1 MKGTGHGNEAGK
13 GPVVKD
19 RRRARPLLL
28 PERTMYRD
36 GRTPFTSVFTV
47 KLLGEI
53 DESRLRSALARVQ
66 KRHPLLRC
74 VINDTAGRP
83 CFVLQ
88 DEPAPISLRI
98 VERGGENDW
107 QAEVRKEWVAP
118 FDATLEPLVRLAWLR
133 SEEVHELIL
142 AGHHCICDGIAG
154 INLLRECLSAY
165 DQPDH
170 DLGSY
175 DALGGVEDIVPAGML
190 KSQRFRCRVRWKIG
204 VLRLALSLKGRS
216 KRKRAATPISA
227 ERMYFH
233 RWHIGERTAHALTE
247 RCRAEN
253 VTVLAAVS
261 MAFMQAFRDV
271 LGTQSLS
278 KTYTMVNARRFLP
291 GLRGDAMFGI
301 APSVALGMKRL
312 PPPQDMSADG
322 FWSRARITK
331 ADLKRRIEHMGADLC
346 CYLVGLEG
354 LHRDYARFV
363 AYFDEA
369 PAVRHLTLSNMGR
382 LDLPQQYRS
391 FKLEKVYSPLVMVS
405 PTPANT
411 VVISSFGGQ
420 LEFAIVSDEHSLARV
435 EALAI
440 EQRAMTIL
448 RTCIA
453 IVAKHELSS
462 TDNMSNVR
470 ANTI

>member
-1 MKGTGHGNEAGK
+1 
-13 GPVVKD
+13 
-19 RRRARPLLL
+19 
-28 PERTMYRD
+28 MYRD
-36 GRTPFTSVFTV
+36 GRTPFTSVFPV

-53 DESRLRSALARVQ
+53 DESRLRHALARVQ
-66 KRHPLLRC
+66 KKHPLLRC
-74 VINDTAGRP
+74 VINDIAGRP
-83 CFVLQ
+83 CFVVQ
-88 DEPAPISLRI
+88 DDPAPISLRI

-107 QAEVRKEWVAP
+107 QTEVRKEWVAP
-118 FDATLEPLVRLAWLR
+118 FDATLEPLVRLVWLR
-133 SEEVHELIL
+133 GEKVHEFIL
-142 AGHHCICDGIAG
+142 AAHHCICDGIAG

-170 DLGSY
+170 DLESY
-175 DALGGVEDIVPAGML
+175 DALGGVEDIVPAGL
-190 KSQRFRCRVRWKIG
+190 LQSQRFRYRVRWKIG
-204 VLRLALSLKGRS
+204 VLRLALSLKRRS
-216 KRKRAATPISA
+216 KRKRAAPPISA
-227 ERMYFH
+227 EQMYFH
-233 RWHIGERTAHALTE
+233 RWHIGKGMMQALTQ

-261 MAFMQAFRDV
+261 MAFMQAVRDV
-271 LGTQSLS
+271 LGTHSLS

-312 PPPQDMSADG
+312 PPPQNMSADG
-322 FWSRARITK
+322 FWSGARVIK
-331 ADLKRRIEHMGADLC
+331 ADLTRRIEHMGTDLY

-354 LHRDYARFV
+354 LHRDYAKFV

-369 PAVRHLTLSNMGR
+369 PVVRHLTLSNMGR
-382 LDLPQQYRS
+382 LDLPQQYQS
-391 FKLEKVYSPLVMVS
+391 FRLQKVYSPLVMVS

-411 VVISSFGGQ
+411 VVISSFGDQ

-453 IVAKHELSS
+453 MVAKHELSS
-462 TDNMSNVR
+462 TDNMSNIR
-470 ANTI
+470 ANSI

>member
-1 MKGTGHGNEAGK
+1 
-13 GPVVKD
+13 
-19 RRRARPLLL
+19 
-28 PERTMYRD
+28 MYRD
-36 GRTPFTSVFTV
+36 GRTPFTSIFPV

-53 DESRLRSALARVQ
+53 DEFRLRHALGRVQ
-66 KRHPLLRC
+66 KKHPLLRC
-74 VINDTAGRP
+74 VINDIAGRP

-88 DEPAPISLRI
+88 DKPAPISLRI

-107 QAEVRKEWVAP
+107 QTEVRKEWVAP
-118 FDATLEPLVRLAWLR
+118 FDATLEPLVRLVWLR
-133 SEEVHELIL
+133 GEKVHEFIL
-142 AGHHCICDGIAG
+142 AAHHCICDGIAG

-175 DALGGVEDIVPAGML
+175 DALGGVEDIVPAGL
-190 KSQRFRCRVRWKIG
+190 LQSQRFRYRVRWKIG
-204 VLRLALSLKGRS
+204 VLRLALSLKRRS
-216 KRKRAATPISA
+216 KRKRTAPRISA
-227 ERMYFH
+227 EQMYFH
-233 RWHIGERTAHALTE
+233 RWHIGEGMMQALTE

-271 LGTQSLS
+271 LGTQSLG

-301 APSVALGMKRL
+301 APSVALGMNRL
-312 PPPQDMSADG
+312 PPAQNISADG
-322 FWSRARITK
+322 FWSRARVTK
-331 ADLKRRIEHMGADLC
+331 ADLTRRIEHMGANLY

-354 LHRDYARFV
+354 LHRDCAKFV
-363 AYFDEA
+363 EYFDEP

-382 LDLPQQYRS
+382 LDLPQHYRT
-391 FKLEKVYSPLVMVS
+391 FRLEKVYSPLVMVS

-411 VVISSFGGQ
+411 VVISSFSGQ

-435 EALAI
+435 KALAI

-453 IVAKHELSS
+453 IAAKHELSS
-462 TDNMSNVR
+462 TDGMSKVR

>member
-1 MKGTGHGNEAGK
+1 
-13 GPVVKD
+13 
-19 RRRARPLLL
+19 
-28 PERTMYRD
+28 MYRD
-36 GRTPFTSVFTV
+36 GRTPFTSVFPV
-47 KLLGEI
+47 KLIGEI
-53 DESRLRSALARVQ
+53 DESRLRQALARVQ
-66 KRHPLLRC
+66 KKHPLLRC
-74 VINDTAGRP
+74 VINVTAGLP

-98 VERGGENDW
+98 VERSGGDDW
-107 QAEVRKEWVAP
+107 QTEVRKEWVAP
-118 FDATLEPLVRLAWLR
+118 FDASFEPLVRMVWLR
-133 SEEVHELIL
+133 GKAVHELIL

-170 DLGSY
+170 DLGAY
-175 DALGGVEDIVPAGML
+175 DSLGGVEDIVPAGL
-190 KSQRFRCRVRWKIG
+190 LQSQRFRYRVRWKIG
-204 VLRLALSLKGRS
+204 VLRLALSLKRRS
-216 KRKRAATPISA
+216 KRKKQTVPQIAA
-227 ERMYFH
+227 EQMYFH
-233 RWHIGERTAHALTE
+233 RWHVEEETAQALTD

-271 LGTQSLS
+271 LGNQSLS

-291 GLRGDAMFGI
+291 EIRADAMFGI
-301 APSVALGMKRL
+301 APSIALGMKRL
-312 PPPQDMSADG
+312 PPPQEMSAEG
-322 FWSRARITK
+322 FWSRARVTK
-331 ADLKRRIEHMGADLC
+331 AYLTRRIEHMGADLYG
-346 CYLVGLEG
+346 YLVGLEG
-354 LHRDYARFV
+354 LHRDYAKFV

-391 FKLEKVYSPLVMVS
+391 FRLEKVYSPLVMVS

-420 LEFAIVSDEHSLARV
+420 LEFAIVSDEYSLARV

-440 EQRAMTIL
+440 EHRAMTIL

-453 IVAKHELSS
+453 VAAKQELSS
-462 TDNMSNVR
+462 TDSLSNVR

>member
-1 MKGTGHGNEAGK
+1 MKGTERRNEADR
-13 GPVVKD
+13 GPVAND
-19 RRRARPLLL
+19 RKRARPLLL

-36 GRTPFTSVFTV
+36 GRTPFTSVFPV

-53 DESRLRSALARVQ
+53 DEIRLRHALARVQ
-66 KRHPLLRC
+66 KKHPLLRC

-83 CFVLQ
+83 WFVLR

-107 QAEVRKEWVAP
+107 QTEVRKEWVAP
-118 FDATLEPLVRLAWLR
+118 FDASLEPLVRLVWLR
-133 SEEVHELIL
+133 GEKVHEFIL
-142 AGHHCICDGIAG
+142 AAHHCICDGIAG

-175 DALGGVEDIVPAGML
+175 DALGGVEDIVPSGL
-190 KSQRFRCRVRWKIG
+190 LQSQCFRYRVRWKIG
-204 VLRLALSLKGRS
+204 VLRLALSLKRRS
-216 KRKRAATPISA
+216 KRKRAVPRISA
-227 ERMYFH
+227 EQMYFH
-233 RWHIGERTAHALTE
+233 RWHIGEGMMQALTE

-301 APSVALGMKRL
+301 APSVALGMKNL
-312 PPPQDMSADG
+312 PRAQNMSADG
-322 FWSRARITK
+322 FWSRARVTK
-331 ADLKRRIEHMGADLC
+331 ADLTRRIEHMGADLY

-354 LHRDYARFV
+354 LHRDYAKFV

-391 FKLEKVYSPLVMVS
+391 LRLEKVYSPLVMVS

-411 VVISSFGGQ
+411 VVISSFGRQ
-420 LEFAIVSDEHSLARV
+420 LEFAIVSDEHSLPRM

-453 IVAKHELSS
+453 VAAKHELSS
-462 TDNMSNVR
+462 TENMSRIR

>member
-1 MKGTGHGNEAGK
+1 MKETKHGNEAGR
-13 GPVVKD
+13 GPVAKD
-19 RRRARPLLL
+19 RNRARTLLL

-36 GRTPFTSVFTV
+36 GRTPFTSVFPV

-53 DESRLRSALARVQ
+53 DEFRLRQALARVQ
-66 KRHPLLRC
+66 KKHPLLRC

-98 VERGGENDW
+98 VERGAENDW
-107 QAEVRKEWVAP
+107 QTEVRKEWVTP
-118 FDATLEPLVRLAWLR
+118 FNARFEPLVRLVWLR
-133 SEEVHELIL
+133 SENVHEFIL
-142 AGHHCICDGIAG
+142 VAHHCICDGISG
-154 INLLRECLSAY
+154 INLLRECLTAY

-175 DALGGVEDIVPAGML
+175 DALGGVEDIVPADL
-190 KSQRFRCRVRWKIG
+190 LRSQRFRYRVRWKIG
-204 VLRLALSLKGRS
+204 ALRLALSLKRSS
-216 KRKRAATPISA
+216 KRKRAAPRISA
-227 ERMYFH
+227 EQMYFH
-233 RWHIGERTAHALTE
+233 RWHIGQGMLQALTE

-271 LGTQSLS
+271 LGIQSLS
-278 KTYTMVNARRFLP
+278 KTYTMVNVRRFLP
-291 GLRGDAMFGI
+291 RLRGDAMFGI
-301 APSVALGMKRL
+301 APSVALGMKHL

-322 FWSRARITK
+322 FWSRARVTK
-331 ADLKRRIEHMGADLC
+331 TNLTRRVEDMRADLYS
-346 CYLVGLEG
+346 YLVGLEG
-354 LHRDYARFV
+354 LHRNYDKFV
-363 AYFDEA
+363 AYFDEV

-391 FKLEKVYSPLVMVS
+391 FQLERVYSPLVMVS

-420 LEFAIVSDEHSLARV
+420 LEFAIVSDEHSLARA

-453 IVAKHELSS
+453 TAAKHELSS
-462 TDNMSNVR
+462 TDNMSTVG

>member
-1 MKGTGHGNEAGK
+1 MKENEHGNEADS
-13 GPVVKD
+13 GPLAKD
-19 RRRARPLLL
+19 SKRARPLLL

-36 GRTPFTSVFTV
+36 GRTPFTSVFPV

-53 DESRLRSALARVQ
+53 DEFRLRHALARVQ
-66 KRHPLLRC
+66 KKHPLLRC
-74 VINDTAGRP
+74 VINDIAGRP
-83 CFVLQ
+83 CFALQ
-88 DEPAPISLRI
+88 DEPTPISLRI

-107 QAEVRKEWVAP
+107 QTEVQKEWVAP
-118 FDATLEPLVRLAWLR
+118 FDAIREPLVRLVWLR
-133 SEEVHELIL
+133 GEKVHEFIL
-142 AGHHCICDGIAG
+142 AAHHCICDGIAG

-175 DALGGVEDIVPAGML
+175 DALGGVEDIVPSDL
-190 KSQRFRCRVRWKIG
+190 LQSQRFRYRVRWKIG
-204 VLRLALSLKGRS
+204 VLRLALSLKRRS
-216 KRKRAATPISA
+216 KRKRAAPRISPA
-227 ERMYFH
+227 QMYFH
-233 RWHIGERTAHALTE
+233 RWHIGEGMMLALTD

-253 VTVLAAVS
+253 ATVLAAVS

-271 LGTQSLS
+271 LGPQSLS

-301 APSVALGMKRL
+301 APSVALGMKSL
-312 PPPQDMSADG
+312 PPAQNISVDG
-322 FWSRARITK
+322 FWSRARVTK
-331 ADLKRRIEHMGADLC
+331 ADLTRRIEQMGADLY

-354 LHRDYARFV
+354 LHRDYAKFV
-363 AYFDEA
+363 AYFDKV

-391 FKLEKVYSPLVMVS
+391 FRLEKVYSPVVMVS

-420 LEFAIVSDEHSLARV
+420 LEFAIISDEHSLARL

-440 EQRAMTIL
+440 EERAMTIL

-453 IVAKHELSS
+453 MAAKHELSS

>member
-1 MKGTGHGNEAGK
+1 LKGSERRNEADR
-13 GPVVKD
+13 GPVAND
-19 RRRARPLLL
+19 RKRARPLLL

-36 GRTPFTSVFTV
+36 GRTPFTSVFPV

-53 DESRLRSALARVQ
+53 DEMRLRHALARVQ
-66 KRHPLLRC
+66 KKHPLLRC
-74 VINDTAGRP
+74 VINDIAGRP
-83 CFVLQ
+83 CFVLR

-107 QAEVRKEWVAP
+107 QTEVRKEWVAP
-118 FDATLEPLVRLAWLR
+118 FDASLEPLARLVWLR
-133 SEEVHELIL
+133 GEKVHEFIL
-142 AGHHCICDGIAG
+142 AAHHCICDGIAG

-175 DALGGVEDIVPAGML
+175 DALGGVEDIVPSGL
-190 KSQRFRCRVRWKIG
+190 LQSQCFRYRVRWKIG
-204 VLRLALSLKGRS
+204 VLRLALSLKR
-216 KRKRAATPISA
+216 RNKRAVPRISA
-227 ERMYFH
+227 EQMYFH
-233 RWHIGERTAHALTE
+233 RWYIGEGMMQALNE

-301 APSVALGMKRL
+301 APSVALGMKSL
-312 PPPQDMSADG
+312 PPAQNISADG
-322 FWSRARITK
+322 FWSRARVTK
-331 ADLKRRIEHMGADLC
+331 ADLTRRIEHMGADLY

-354 LHRDYARFV
+354 LHRDYAEFV

-391 FKLEKVYSPLVMVS
+391 FRLEKVYSPLVMVS

-453 IVAKHELSS
+453 MAAKHELSS
-462 TDNMSNVR
+462 TDNMSKVR

>member
-1 MKGTGHGNEAGK
+1 MNGTKHESEARSGS
-13 GPVVKD
+13 VAKD

-36 GRTPFTSVFTV
+36 GRTPFTSVFPV
-47 KLLGEI
+47 KLAGEI
-53 DESRLRSALARVQ
+53 EESRLRHALALVQ
-66 KRHPLLRC
+66 KKHPLLRC
-74 VINDTAGRP
+74 VINCTADRP
-83 CFVLQ
+83 WFALQ

-107 QAEVRKEWVAP
+107 QTEVRKEWVAP
-118 FDATLEPLVRLAWLR
+118 FDATLEPLVRLVWLR
-133 SEEVHELIL
+133 GEKVHEFIL
-142 AGHHCICDGIAG
+142 VAHHSICDGIAG
-154 INLLRECLSAY
+154 INLLRECLTAY

-175 DALGGVEDIVPAGML
+175 DALGGVEDIVPAGL
-190 KSQRFRCRVRWKIG
+190 LQSQRFRYRVRWKIG
-204 VLRLALSLKGRS
+204 VLRLALSLKRRS
-216 KRKRAATPISA
+216 KRKRAGPRISA

-233 RWHIGERTAHALTE
+233 RWNIGEGTMEALTQ

-271 LGTQSLS
+271 LGPQSLS

-312 PPPQDMSADG
+312 PPLQNMSVDG
-322 FWSRARITK
+322 FWSRARVTK
-331 ADLKRRIEHMGADLC
+331 TDLNRRIEHMGADLY

-354 LHRDYARFV
+354 LHRDYAKFV

-369 PAVRHLTLSNMGR
+369 PAVRHLTLSNMGQI
-382 LDLPQQYRS
+382 DLPQQFRS
-391 FKLEKVYSPLVMVS
+391 FRLEKVYSPLVMVS

-411 VVISSFGGQ
+411 VVVSSFGGQ

-435 EALAI
+435 EAFAI

-448 RTCIA
+448 RTCIEMA
-453 IVAKHELSS
+453 AKHQLSP
-462 TDNMSNVR
+462 TDNMPKVR

>member
-1 MKGTGHGNEAGK
+1 LKGTEHANEDDRGTVA
-13 GPVVKD
+13 KD
-19 RRRARPLLL
+19 RKRTRPLLL

-36 GRTPFTSVFTV
+36 GRTPFTSVFPV

-53 DESRLRSALARVQ
+53 DEFRLRHALARVQ
-66 KRHPLLRC
+66 KKHPLLRC
-74 VINDTAGRP
+74 VINDIAGRP
-83 CFVLQ
+83 CFALQ

-107 QAEVRKEWVAP
+107 QTEVRKVWVAP
-118 FDATLEPLVRLAWLR
+118 FDATLEPLVRLVWLR
-133 SEEVHELIL
+133 GEGVHEFIL
-142 AGHHCICDGIAG
+142 AAHHCICDGIAG

-165 DQPDH
+165 DRPDH

-175 DALGGVEDIVPAGML
+175 DALGGVEDIVPAGL
-190 KSQRFRCRVRWKIG
+190 LHSQRFRYRVRWKIG
-204 VLRLALSLKGRS
+204 VLRLALSLKRRS
-216 KRKRAATPISA
+216 KRERTAPRISP
-227 ERMYFH
+227 EQMYFH
-233 RWHIGERTAHALTE
+233 RWHVGEGMMEALTE
-247 RCRAEN
+247 RCHAEN

-261 MAFMQAFRDV
+261 IAFMQAFRDV
-271 LGTQSLS
+271 IGTQSLG

-291 GLRGDAMFGI
+291 SLRGDAMFGI

-312 PPPQDMSADG
+312 PPPQNMSADG
-322 FWSRARITK
+322 FWSRARVAK
-331 ADLKRRIEHMGADLC
+331 ADLTRRIEHMGTDLY

-354 LHRDYARFV
+354 LHRDYAKFV

-382 LDLPQQYRS
+382 LDLLQQYRS
-391 FKLEKVYSPLVMVS
+391 FRLEKVYSPLVMVS

-453 IVAKHELSS
+453 LAAKHELSS
-462 TDNMSNVR
+462 TDNMSKAQ